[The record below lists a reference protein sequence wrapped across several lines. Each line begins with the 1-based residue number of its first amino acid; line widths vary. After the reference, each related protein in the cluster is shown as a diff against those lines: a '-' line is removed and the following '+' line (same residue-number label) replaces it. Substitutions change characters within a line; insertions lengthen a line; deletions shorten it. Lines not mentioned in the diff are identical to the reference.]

1 MLKKANIQTLLVST
15 TENGEDL
22 IRTESVGGCLI
33 EENGIMLRY
42 TEKGNKGTATLLLT
56 EGLADLKRH
65 GHTESRMTFVEGKL
79 LPCLYTTPNGSLD
92 FSLYTHSASFMV
104 DAQGG
109 RFEARYTML
118 AAGKQVADNVLTVEF
133 TFLG

>member
-1 MLKKANIQTLLVST
+1 MLKKANIQTILVST

-42 TEKGNKGTATLLLT
+42 TEKENSGTATLLLT

-79 LPCLYTTPNGSLD
+79 LPCLYTTPNGGV
-92 FSLYTHSASFMV
+92 Y
-104 DAQGG
+104 
-109 RFEARYTML
+109 
-118 AAGKQVADNVLTVEF
+118 
-133 TFLG
+133 FLGVNSSTLKNVNPSLRQLVNLKIKCQNFQNGF